1 MNSWDKHIPK
11 LVFAFGLLLL
21 IAALFVFFGGR
32 PEKPSASSDLPPP
45 AVELSG
51 TLRQKLNERPWMS
64 LPPAAESKPRL
75 SNPEPIEGPLFK
87 NHLRAVGLT
96 MRQPERM
103 VFAETRARGLN
114 VLVGTGQSGQPEL
127 ILFSGRGKWKPNKT
141 KATLEEQ
148 FRHDGLRAK
157 EISKMN
163 SRGGLGTMT
172 VVKGLIRDFDEF
184 QAFAFYAER
193 PKVSHI
199 LVLIGRDLSKHPASV
214 RQVID
219 SISVSR

>member
-11 LVFAFGLLLL
+11 LIFTFGLLLL
-21 IAALFVFFGGR
+21 IAALVVFLGDHS
-32 PEKPSASSDLPPP
+32 EKPSANSDLPPP
-45 AVELSG
+45 SVELSG
-51 TLRQKLNERPWMS
+51 TVRQKLNERPWLS
-64 LPPAAESKPRL
+64 PPPVAESRPQPP
-75 SNPEPIEGPLFK
+75 SPDPVETPLFK
-87 NHLRAVGLT
+87 NHLHAVGLA

-127 ILFSGRGKWKPNKT
+127 ILFSGRGKWRADKT

-148 FRHDGLRAK
+148 FRREGLRVK
-157 EISKMN
+157 NVSKMN

-172 VVKGLIRDFDEF
+172 VVKGSIRDFDEF
-184 QAFAFYAER
+184 QAFAFYAEK

-214 RQVID
+214 RQLID
-219 SISVSR
+219 SIKVSR

>member
-21 IAALFVFFGGR
+21 VAALFVFFGGR
-32 PEKPSASSDLPPP
+32 SEKQSASSDLPPP

-51 TLRQKLNERPWMS
+51 TVRQKLNERPWMS
-64 LPPAAESKPRL
+64 PPIAAESKPRPN
-75 SNPEPIEGPLFK
+75 NPEPIEGPLFK

-127 ILFSGRGKWKPNKT
+127 ILFSGRGKWNPNKT

-157 EISKMN
+157 EVSKMN

-172 VVKGLIRDFDEF
+172 VVKGSIRDFDEF
-184 QAFAFYAER
+184 QAFAFYAEK

-214 RQVID
+214 RQVVD